1 MQCVRTGGIRFTISG
16 NPNFNLVL
24 ISNVGGAGDVNA
36 VSIKGSSTDWQP
48 MTRNWG
54 QKWQSN
60 TQLIGQ
66 GLSFEVTTSDG
77 KTLVSNN
84 VAPTNWQ
91 FGQTFVGA
99 QF

>member
-1 MQCVRTGGIRFTISG
+1 VRTGGIRFTISG

-54 QKWQSN
+54 QEWQSN

-66 GLSFEVTTSDG
+66 GLSFEVSTSDG
-77 KTLVSNN
+77 KTLVSRRL
-84 VAPTNWQ
+84 
-91 FGQTFVGA
+91 
-99 QF
+99 